1 MHADQLRMAVV
12 RIVELLDQIEI
23 ASILNQYRAA
33 KGDQRITAGAKLQHA
48 AALLVQNFQTLNNS
62 ERQITKILHLDSL
75 GSSSYWRELFASAGD
90 PKQHQGEIVR
100 LASRVMFA
108 GNHLPGMLRLVS
120 QVNASQNAL
129 RAPES
134 MTMQPLE
141 AGEGRLCIR
150 LTDAGERASDPD
162 RVARSI
168 DGIDMLYSACASIA
182 RKPAID
188 LRIDN
193 VVSKRNRDRDILF
206 TGERDSISAVYA
218 VIESIPEALSA
229 IDTEQEINLDAIVRS
244 LPVFQDLNT
253 LASLGTFSKQDL
265 KDISDTMHQGALL
278 TLESGVIPVDP
289 ASAELATT
297 PAPQQVNTRSSKA
310 VPAAKI
316 AAARVT
322 PITAASSATQRE
334 ATPATEV
341 LSTPAPVEQDEH
353 YENYLREREAML
365 NPQAADPTPAAAAA
379 NATQPID
386 DTEDAAIDQN
396 RRDAVD
402 DLLKS
407 LGQSRGH

>member
-12 RIVELLDQIEI
+12 RIVELLDQVEI

-33 KGDQRITAGAKLQHA
+33 KGDQRITAGARLQHA
-48 AALLVQNFQTLNNS
+48 AALLVQNFQTLNDS
-62 ERQITKILHLDSL
+62 EKQITKILHLDSL
-75 GSSSYWRELFASAGD
+75 GSSSYWRQLFASAGD

-120 QVNASQNAL
+120 QVNAPQE
-129 RAPES
+129 APQPSES
-134 MTMQPLE
+134 AHLLPLE

-193 VVSKRNRDRDILF
+193 VMSKRNRDRDILF
-206 TGERDSISAVYA
+206 TGEQDSVAAVYA

-278 TLESGVIPVDP
+278 TLESGVIPIDP
-289 ASAELATT
+289 STVETQAARAPKTAVQQPKAPPVAKVAT
-297 PAPQQVNTRSSKA
+297 
-310 VPAAKI
+310 
-316 AAARVT
+316 ARVT
-322 PITAASSATQRE
+322 PITAASSAIAQDSSPV
-334 ATPATEV
+334 AEV

-365 NPQAADPTPAAAAA
+365 NPQPVSSPAAEVA
-379 NATQPID
+379 NVAQASD
-386 DTEDAAIDQN
+386 DTGDAAIDQS

>member
-12 RIVELLDQIEI
+12 RIVKLLDQVEI

-33 KGDQRITAGAKLQHA
+33 KGEQRLTAGARLQHA
-48 AALLVQNFQTLNNS
+48 AALLVQNFQTLNDS
-62 ERQITKILHLDSL
+62 EQQVVKILHLDSL
-75 GSSSYWRELFASAGD
+75 GSSAFWRDLFASAGD
-90 PKQHQGEIVR
+90 SKLHQGEIVR

-108 GNHLPGMLRLVS
+108 GNHLPGMLRLVN
-120 QVNASQNAL
+120 QVNAPPSASE
-129 RAPES
+129 APES
-134 MTMQPLE
+134 AALEPLE

-193 VVSKRNRDRDILF
+193 IVSKRNRDRDILF
-206 TGERDSISAVYA
+206 TGEQDSIAAVYA
-218 VIESIPEALSA
+218 VIESIPDVLNA
-229 IDTEQEINLDAIVRS
+229 IDAEQEINLDAIVRS

-278 TLESGVIPVDP
+278 TLESGVIPIDP
-289 ASAELATT
+289 VSLDS
-297 PAPQQVNTRSSKA
+297 PSPQALQRA
-310 VPAAKI
+310 VTQRPKTAPAAK
-316 AAARVT
+316 ATAARVT
-322 PITAASSATQRE
+322 PITAASSAGHRDPSPTAE
-334 ATPATEV
+334 VLKTPAR
-341 LSTPAPVEQDEH
+341 VEQDEH
-353 YENYLREREAML
+353 YENYLKEREAML
-365 NPQAADPTPAAAAA
+365 NPQSASTPVTDDANTARVSADSG
-379 NATQPID
+379 
-386 DTEDAAIDQN
+386 DAAIDQS

-407 LGQSRGH
+407 LGQSRGQ